1 MDTFTS
7 VNSMDTSVCV
17 ANLTALLVTKVIE
30 KSNKTLNNDA
40 ILGLG
45 MPLRLSFDDGTA
57 TLSEESIA

>member
-7 VNSMDTSVCV
+7 VNSMESSVCV
-17 ANLTALLVTKVIE
+17 ANLTALLVTNVIE
-30 KSNKTLNNDA
+30 KSNKTLNHDA

-45 MPLRLSFDDGTA
+45 MPHRLSYDDGTA

>member
-1 MDTFTS
+1 
-7 VNSMDTSVCV
+7 MDTSVCV